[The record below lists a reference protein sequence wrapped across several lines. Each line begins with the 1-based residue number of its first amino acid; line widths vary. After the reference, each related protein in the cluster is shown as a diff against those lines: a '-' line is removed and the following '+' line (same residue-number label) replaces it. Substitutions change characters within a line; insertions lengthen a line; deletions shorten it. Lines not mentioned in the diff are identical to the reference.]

1 MARRSARST
10 LRCAKILSPKIDMD
24 ARLAID
30 SAVLLLYFV
39 IIIFIG
45 LRMGRKEDN
54 LEDFALGGR
63 RIPWWAVLASLI
75 AAETSAGT
83 FFGAPGEGYSHRD
96 YTYLQLAFGTII
108 GRVLVSYIFIKPYY
122 DYKVFSIYE
131 YLTARFG
138 VASKNAASAV
148 FMITRLLASGAR
160 LYVAA
165 IALALAYEMIS
176 GVRPD
181 QTQTLWI
188 YLGATI
194 AIVILTAIYTTF
206 GGIKAVIW
214 TDLIQASIMIGSALI
229 ALGLLYSA
237 IPGGWHE
244 IVQRRGPFKLSD
256 LIATGLDP
264 ARHGWDQIKGMFE
277 NEYTIFAGLIGAAF
291 ITMGTHGTDQDM
303 VQRMLTAKDIRRSR
317 RSLICSALADVPIA
331 FTFLSIGL
339 LLWVYY
345 QAHPDP
351 TLSKTPNE
359 TFCHFILYQMPVGLR
374 GLLLAGIFATAM
386 GSLST
391 ALNALATSFT
401 RDWYEP
407 YINPAATDAQSLRA
421 VRWATVWFSV
431 LMIIVASTTA
441 YLVIVHPNVR
451 IIPIV
456 LGIFGYTYGSLLGV
470 FFAGMLTRTRG
481 NDRGNII
488 AMICGFVVVAIL
500 SGLPNKIADLVG
512 AKLYEQPS
520 WLPVMEFPW
529 WICFGTIVTFSVA
542 ILFPTRREHHP
553 PGLGLS

>member
-1 MARRSARST
+1 
-10 LRCAKILSPKIDMD
+10 MD
-24 ARLAID
+24 ARLGID

-39 IIIFIG
+39 LIISIG
-45 LRMGRKEDN
+45 LYMGRKEKD
-54 LEDFALGGR
+54 LKDFALGGR
-63 RIPWWAVLASLI
+63 RIPWWAVLASLV

-83 FFGAPGEGYSHRD
+83 FFGTPGEGFSHRD

-160 LYVAA
+160 LYAAA
-165 IALALAYEMIS
+165 IALVLAYEMIR
-176 GVRPD
+176 GVQPGQRE
-181 QTQTLWI
+181 TLLI
-188 YLGATI
+188 YIGSTT

-229 ALGLLYSA
+229 ALALLYFA

-244 IVQRRGPFKLSD
+244 IVQRHGAFQVSD
-256 LIATGLDP
+256 LITTGLDP
-264 ARHGWDQIKGMFE
+264 AKHGWDQVKSMFE
-277 NEYTIFAGLIGAAF
+277 TEYTIFAGLIGAAF

-303 VQRMLTAKDIRRSR
+303 VQRMLTAPDIRRSR
-317 RSLICSALADVPIA
+317 RSLICSALADIPIA
-331 FTFLSIGL
+331 LTFLSIGL

-351 TLSKTPNE
+351 TLPKTPNE

-401 RDWYEP
+401 RDWYVT
-407 YINPAATDAQSLRA
+407 YIRPGANGVDSLRA
-421 VRWATVWFSV
+421 VRWATVGFSI
-431 LMIIVASTTA
+431 LMIVVASTTS
-441 YLVIVHPNVR
+441 YFVIVRPSVR

-456 LGIFGYTYGSLLGV
+456 LGMYGDTYGSVLGI
-470 FFAGMLTRTRG
+470 FLAGMLTKTRG
-481 NDRGNII
+481 NDHGNFI
-488 AMICGFVVVAIL
+488 AMIAGFIVVTIL
-500 SGLPNKIADLVG
+500 SGLPNNLAKIFG
-512 AKLYEQPS
+512 SQLYSQPE

-529 WICFGTIVTFSVA
+529 WICFGTIVTFFVA
-542 ILFPTRREHHP
+542 ILFRTTREHHP
-553 PGLGLS
+553 AGV

>member
-1 MARRSARST
+1 
-10 LRCAKILSPKIDMD
+10 MD
-24 ARLAID
+24 SRLAID

-39 IIIFIG
+39 LIISIG
-45 LRMGRKEDN
+45 LYMGRKEET
-54 LEDFALGGR
+54 LKDFALGGR
-63 RIPWWAVLASLI
+63 RIPWWAVLASLV

-83 FFGAPGEGYSHRD
+83 FFGTPGEGFSHRD

-176 GVRPD
+176 GTRPN

-229 ALGLLYSA
+229 ALALLYFA

-244 IVQRRGPFKLSD
+244 IVQRHGAFQVSD
-256 LIATGLDP
+256 LITTGLDP
-264 ARHGWDQIKGMFE
+264 AKHGWDQVKSMFE
-277 NEYTIFAGLIGAAF
+277 TEYTIFAGLIGAAF

-303 VQRMLTAKDIRRSR
+303 VQRMLTAPDIRRSR
-317 RSLICSALADVPIA
+317 RSLICSALADIPIA
-331 FTFLSIGL
+331 LTFLSIGL

-351 TLSKTPNE
+351 TLPKTPNE

-374 GLLLAGIFATAM
+374 GLLLAGNLRHRHGI
-386 GSLST
+386 
-391 ALNALATSFT
+391 
-401 RDWYEP
+401 
-407 YINPAATDAQSLRA
+407 AQHRA
-421 VRWATVWFSV
+421 E
-431 LMIIVASTTA
+431 
-441 YLVIVHPNVR
+441 
-451 IIPIV
+451 
-456 LGIFGYTYGSLLGV
+456 
-470 FFAGMLTRTRG
+470 RTRYEFHARLVRALPQPRSHG
-481 NDRGNII
+481 RTKLARRALGHCVVFRSDDHRCIDNGLSCHRASQCPNHPDR
-488 AMICGFVVVAIL
+488 ARDFRL
-500 SGLPNKIADLVG
+500 HLRLT
-512 AKLYEQPS
+512 
-520 WLPVMEFPW
+520 
-529 WICFGTIVTFSVA
+529 FGCVF
-542 ILFPTRREHHP
+542 RRNANQDARERSRQHHCHD
-553 PGLGLS
+553 PGLYRRRHPERIA